1 MKAKEFLK
9 GYYYEKKLYE
19 QKIIENKKL
28 KTQLDDLI
36 ITNKALIIDENIKG
50 IIYELHKKIYALLL
64 EEEEKLLNCFMS
76 KLEIEKIIDTMEQPY
91 KSILYFKYICLFD
104 FNKISDITEL
114 SESYVYTL
122 HKEALDILDEKT

>member
-64 EEEEKLLNCFMS
+64 EEEEKLLNCFMR
-76 KLEIEKIIDTMEQPY
+76 KKEICM
-91 KSILYFKYICLFD
+91 SMKYIITYRLF
-104 FNKISDITEL
+104 
-114 SESYVYTL
+114 
-122 HKEALDILDEKT
+122 

>member
-50 IIYELHKKIYALLL
+50 VIYELHKKIYALLL